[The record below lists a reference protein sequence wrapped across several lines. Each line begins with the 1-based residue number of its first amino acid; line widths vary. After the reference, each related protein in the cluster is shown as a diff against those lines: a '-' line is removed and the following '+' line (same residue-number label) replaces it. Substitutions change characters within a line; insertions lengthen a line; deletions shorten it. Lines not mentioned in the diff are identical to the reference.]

1 MQCYQWTKVTGTAV
15 VAVIA
20 ASVPVTGVRPAHAAT
35 TRENN
40 AVTQITMGQGT
51 EHQRAVEA
59 EVTGLLA
66 DGRYVAVI
74 DAVKQEPSPSA
85 FLLNVQGVA
94 YEHMGGFENARLCY
108 EESIKLNPRYS
119 NVYNNLGTVFYAR
132 HDNRMA
138 MKMYKKAIKLD
149 SQSASAYKNLGASY
163 FHAAKTQRGV
173 EAFEEAIAID
183 PDVFDR
189 QGLIMDSDDRG
200 TLAAMNYSLAQLC
213 AKRGKADAAIAYL
226 NRAIADGFVDYGKLK
241 KDDAFAAVRQMP
253 EFPLQ
258 SR

>member
-1 MQCYQWTKVTGTAV
+1 MV
-15 VAVIA
+15 
-20 ASVPVTGVRPAHAAT
+20 GV
-35 TRENN
+35 
-40 AVTQITMGQGT
+40 
-51 EHQRAVEA
+51 
-59 EVTGLLA
+59 L
-66 DGRYVAVI
+66 

-85 FLLNVQGVA
+85 SLLNAQGIA
-94 YEHMGGFENARLCY
+94 YEHLGSFENARLSY
-108 EESIKLNPRYS
+108 EESIKLDPKDS

-183 PDVFDR
+183 PTVFDR

-226 NRAIADGFVDYGKLK
+226 NRAIAEGFRDYGKLK
-241 KDDAFAAVRQMP
+241 KDDAFASVRQMP
-253 EFPLQ
+253 EFPIQ